1 MKAITIFKS
10 LVCILLL
17 ALLTLGVCACDGAQT
32 ETTDTPDATTAAP
45 EEESTAAPE
54 KESEEQTEEQTQD
67 AGTATYKITV
77 VDASGAP
84 VANVPVQLCTDLG
97 CQLPVPTGADGVA
110 LITAVKDSYTA
121 KAILADGSTTSAYE
135 FNDAG
140 EVTITLP

>member
-1 MKAITIFKS
+1 MKANTILKA
-10 LVCILLL
+10 LACILLF
-17 ALLTLGVCACDGAQT
+17 ALLTLCVCACDGTQT

-54 KESEEQTEEQTQD
+54 EETEEETEKETED

-110 LITAVKDSYTA
+110 LITAVKAPYTA
-121 KAILADGSTTSAYE
+121 KAILADGSTTPAYE
-135 FNDAG
+135 FNDAN
-140 EVTITLP
+140 EVTITLS